1 MEEIEFYIDAAKETM
16 DGALKHLAIELSKIR
31 AGRATPAMLDGIQ
44 VDYYGMNTPLS
55 GAASISTPDAR
66 TILVKP
72 FEKKM
77 IQECE
82 KAIRNS
88 NIGLNPMND
97 GENIRLN
104 IPPLTEERR
113 RELVKRV
120 KNEIET
126 AKINV
131 RNVRQDANSSIRKL
145 KADGVSEDAM
155 KEGEDRIQ
163 TMTNSYISKVES
175 TFADKE
181 KDIMSV

>member
-1 MEEIEFYIDAAKETM
+1 MEEIEFYIDAAIETM

-44 VDYYGMNTPLS
+44 VDYYGMNTSLS

-77 IQECE
+77 IAECE

-131 RNVRQDANSSIRKL
+131 RNVRQDANNNIKKL
-145 KADGVSEDAM
+145 KVDGASEDAI

-163 TMTNSYISKVES
+163 TLTNGYISKVES

>member
-1 MEEIEFYIDAAKETM
+1 MEEIDFFIDAAKETM

-31 AGRATPAMLDGIQ
+31 AGKASAQMLDGIM
-44 VDYYGMNTPLS
+44 VDYYGMKTPLS

-104 IPPLTEERR
+104 IPPPTEERR
-113 RELVKRV
+113 RDLVKKV
-120 KNEIET
+120 KAEIET
-126 AKINV
+126 AKINI
-131 RNVRQDANSSIRKL
+131 RNVRQDANNSIKKL
-145 KADGVSEDAM
+145 KADGVSEDAI
-155 KEGEDRIQ
+155 KGGEESIQ
-163 TMTNSYISKVES
+163 KMTDSYIAKVDA
-175 TFADKE
+175 TFAEKE

>member
-1 MEEIEFYIDAAKETM
+1 
-16 DGALKHLAIELSKIR
+16 
-31 AGRATPAMLDGIQ
+31 
-44 VDYYGMNTPLS
+44 
-55 GAASISTPDAR
+55 
-66 TILVKP
+66 
-72 FEKKM
+72 M

-131 RNVRQDANSSIRKL
+131 RNVRQDANNSIKKL
-145 KADGVSEDAM
+145 KADGASEDAI

-163 TMTNSYISKVES
+163 TLTNSYIAKVES